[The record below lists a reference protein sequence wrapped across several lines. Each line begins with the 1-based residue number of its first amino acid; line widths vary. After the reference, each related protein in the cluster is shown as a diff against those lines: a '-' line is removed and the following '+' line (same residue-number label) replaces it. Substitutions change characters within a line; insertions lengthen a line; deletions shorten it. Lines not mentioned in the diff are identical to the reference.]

1 MPLGIQRLN
10 AKKTQPNDRIIFIKP
25 LPGPD
30 QAIAQDFLERIA
42 AQCRTSPFPPKLFRN
57 IDPTRCGAVPIMR
70 THHLSVTSLEEY
82 PPNRE
87 FVGRNFNAGEVVQ
100 LVLKPRGGGA
110 GRWLPF
116 EYVQMVMMHEYSP
129 PPPRLRCGAV
139 ADCGRLA
146 HCKQMNHSRA
156 FWTVRNLYAEQMR
169 ALWGRQYTGEGLW
182 GRGALLGTGEWE
194 AGCVQGGEGLPEHLC
209 GGTFRS
215 RRGGRKRKAGGVEL
229 TSKEKKER
237 RVLKKFGEG
246 GVPLG
251 EDEGEKRRL
260 EGKTVA
266 ARPRV
271 AGSKRGR
278 ELRAQA
284 ALARFEVKKEEG
296 EDSGEDSGEEYEEE
310 EEVGG
315 EDALDLDGKKLVDGK
330 GRRMIKVCEDEDPGD
345 GDAQKELLELQSF
358 GRGKTADPGPR
369 VGDKELGAT
378 AVEVKE
384 EGKHDKQRE
393 SMPRKIAAGHGN
405 GVGKKQT
412 AAKTKGTTAPLSKP
426 TTERRISEFT
436 TARTTT
442 SATSSNDNNSSSS
455 SSDSNGDGVC
465 SVCSFSNDKMAP
477 TCAMCANVLHL
488 RSMPGAWAC
497 DGQGCQGSSYRNAA
511 DCGVCGVC
519 GRRKGT

>member
-1 MPLGIQRLN
+1 
-10 AKKTQPNDRIIFIKP
+10 
-25 LPGPD
+25 
-30 QAIAQDFLERIA
+30 
-42 AQCRTSPFPPKLFRN
+42 
-57 IDPTRCGAVPIMR
+57 MR

-82 PPNRE
+82 PPNHE

-116 EYVQMVMMHEYSP
+116 EYVQMVMMHEYS

-246 GVPLG
+246 GVALG

-284 ALARFEVKKEEG
+284 ALARFEVKKEEE

-369 VGDKELGAT
+369 VGDKGLGAT

-405 GVGKKQT
+405 GVGTKQT

>member
-30 QAIAQDFLERIA
+30 EAIAQDFLERIA
-42 AQCRTSPFPPKLFRN
+42 AQCL
-57 IDPTRCGAVPIMR
+57 PIMR

-100 LVLKPRGGGA
+100 LVLKARG

-116 EYVQMVMMHEYSP
+116 EYVQMVMMHE
-129 PPPRLRCGAV
+129 
-139 ADCGRLA
+139 LA

-156 FWTVRNLYAEQMR
+156 FWTVRNLYADQMR
-169 ALWGRQYTGEGLW
+169 GLWTRRYTGEGLW
-182 GRGALLGTGEWE
+182 GRGALLGSGEWE
-194 AGCVQGGEGLPEHLC
+194 AGCVQSGEGLPEHLC

-215 RRGGRKRKAGGVEL
+215 RKGGKRKL
-229 TSKEKKER
+229 TSKERKER

-246 GVPLG
+246 GVALG
-251 EDEGEKRRL
+251 EDGEEKRRL
-260 EGKTVA
+260 EGKRVVA
-266 ARPRV
+266 KPRV

-284 ALARFEVKKEEG
+284 ALARFEVKKEEEEG
-296 EDSGEDSGEEYEEE
+296 EEETDSGEEYEEE
-310 EEVGG
+310 QEVGG
-315 EDALDLDGKKLVDGK
+315 EDAVDLDGKRLVDGK
-330 GRRMIKVCEDEDPGD
+330 GRGMVKVCEDEDPGD
-345 GDAQKELLELQSF
+345 GEAQKELLELQSF
-358 GRGKTADPGPR
+358 GRGKAADPRPR
-369 VGDKELGAT
+369 VGDRGLGAT

-393 SMPRKIAAGHGN
+393 SVPRRITAGHGN
-405 GVGKKQT
+405 EVGTKQT
-412 AAKTKGTTAPLSKP
+412 AAKMQGTTAPSSKP
-426 TTERRISEFT
+426 TTEHRISEFT
-436 TARTTT
+436 TV
-442 SATSSNDNNSSSS
+442 SNNDSSSS
-455 SSDSNGDGVC
+455 SSSSNGDGIC

-488 RSMPGAWAC
+488 QSMPGAWAC
-497 DGQGCQGSSYRNAA
+497 DGRGCQGSSYRNAA

-519 GRRKGT
+519 GRRK